1 MSKTQDSMVAVG
13 LEVGPGAF
21 LQTFGV
27 GHLYQGRVGTGLAF
41 MFSYWTL
48 QAINTWLIG
57 FGGLGFIT
65 GFLTWL
71 AYMVVAPTDVLK
83 S

>member
-1 MSKTQDSMVAVG
+1 MSKTQNSMVAVG
-13 LEVGPGAF
+13 LEVGPGTL

-27 GHLYQGRVGTGLAF
+27 GHLYQGRVQAGIAI
-41 MFSYWTL
+41 MFSYWVL
-48 QAINTWLIG
+48 QAINGYLIA
-57 FGGLGFIT
+57 FGGLGLVT

-71 AYMVVAPTDVLK
+71 AFTIGSSTDVLK